1 MSQKAPNV
9 MPIGTRRPA
18 PPAAPP
24 AAPEFRPRFTPEGL
38 DLLINR
44 VVEKTVASLRARE
57 AAERQR
63 KA

>member
-1 MSQKAPNV
+1 MKSK
-9 MPIGTRRPA
+9 ITRLPPPRVPA
-18 PPAAPP
+18 EQ
-24 AAPEFRPRFTPEGL
+24 EFRPRFTPEGL
-38 DLLINR
+38 NLLIDR